1 MNDIGEFAL
10 LLALA
15 TSLYGVVSYV
25 MAFKS
30 NRVDVYMSADK
41 TPVIVWG
48 CVMVSSIALWKAFLA
63 NDFSLQYV
71 WAYSNIDLDIF
82 YKFSSFWGGQKG
94 SLLFWTLILTTY
106 MMVVHIQNRKQNVR
120 LVPIALAVMM
130 VIAVFFL
137 VLLNFSTNPFERLPV
152 PPEDG
157 RGLNPLL
164 QNYWMVIHPPTL
176 YLGYVGFTVPFAF
189 ATAALLTKNLDD
201 GWIRLTRKWTLVS
214 WFFLCMGNL
223 FGAQWAYVELGWGG
237 YWAWDPVENAA
248 FMPLIVAT
256 AYLHS
261 VMIQEKKDMMK
272 VWNMSLILL
281 TFVMTIFGTF
291 ITRSGLIQSVH
302 TFDEATLGY
311 YFLGFLGVI
320 IVFSVTMILLRLP
333 LLKSKNELD
342 SFLSRESSF
351 LLNNLVLLGIA
362 FSTFWGTIFPIVSE
376 AFRGVKITV
385 GPPFYNQVNVPIGMV
400 LLALIGIGPVIAWR
414 RSSWSNLKKNFTKP
428 VLAAAIGGAVLFP
441 FVPLTDKSEIFTY
454 ITFILCIF
462 VLTSMLIEFMK
473 GTGARIEAHGES
485 PVRALSTMVWKNKS
499 RYGGYIVHLGV
510 VLLFAGIAG
519 SQSYS
524 TDVEKQLKE
533 GDRFQLRGYDI
544 TFEKLLYIRSNDT
557 KQRIVAQLGI
567 EREGRRVFVGYPE
580 KEIYAGQKQPVT
592 EVDLW
597 STFKEDLYMIL
608 ANYEIDQLVSR
619 DDGKTGYF
627 KDASVTIKVYVKP
640 MVKWMWLGGWVIAFG
655 TMIAV
660 WPDRLEARRRTER
673 LKRQEAIFMPAQE

>member
-15 TSLYGVVSYV
+15 TALYGVVSYV
-25 MAFKS
+25 IAFRS
-30 NRVDVYMSADK
+30 NRVDLYLSADK
-41 TPVIVWG
+41 TPIIVWA
-48 CVMVSSIALWKAFLA
+48 CVMVSSIALWRAFMA

-71 WAYSNIDLDIF
+71 WAYSNIDLDFF
-82 YKFSSFWGGQKG
+82 YKFASFWGGQKG

-106 MMVVHIQNRKQNVR
+106 MMVVHVQNRKQNLR

-130 VIAVFFL
+130 VITLFFL
-137 VLLNFSTNPFERLPV
+137 VLLNFSTNPFERIPL

-189 ATAALLTKNLDD
+189 AIAALLTKNLDD

-223 FGAQWAYVELGWGG
+223 FGAQWAYIELGWGG

-248 FMPLIVAT
+248 FMPLLIAT

-261 VMIQEKKDMMK
+261 GMIQEKKDMMK
-272 VWNMSLILL
+272 VWNMSLVLL
-281 TFVMTIFGTF
+281 TFIMTIFGTF

-311 YFLGFLGVI
+311 YFLAFLGVI
-320 IVFSVTMILLRLP
+320 VAFSVTMILIRLP
-333 LLKSKNELD
+333 LLKGKNELD
-342 SFLSRESSF
+342 SFLSRESIF

-362 FSTFWGTIFPIVSE
+362 FATFWGTIFPIVSE

-414 RSSWSNLKKNFTKP
+414 KSSWSNLKRNFTKP
-428 VLAAAIGGAVLFP
+428 VSVAAVGGALLFP

-462 VLTSMLIEFMK
+462 VTTSMVIEFMK
-473 GTGARIEAHGES
+473 GTGARMQAHGES
-485 PVRALSTMVWKNKS
+485 AVNALSGLVWKNKS

-524 TDVEKQLKE
+524 TEVEKNLNI
-533 GDRFQLRGYDI
+533 GDRFQLGGYDFI
-544 TFEKLLYIRSNDT
+544 YEKLLVKKQNST
-557 KQRIVAQLGI
+557 KTRVIAQLGI
-567 EREGRRVFVGYPE
+567 ERDGRRIWTGMPE
-580 KEIYAGQKQPVT
+580 KEFYKGQNQPVT
-592 EVDLW
+592 EVDLI
-597 STFKEDLYMIL
+597 STLKEDVYMIL
-608 ANYEIDQLVSR
+608 ADFNPESS
-619 DDGKTGYF
+619 
-627 KDASVTIKVYVKP
+627 AATIKVYVKP

>member
-15 TSLYGVVSYV
+15 TALYGVVSYT
-25 MAFKS
+25 MAFRS
-30 NRVDVYMSADK
+30 NRVDLFLSADK
-41 TPVIVWG
+41 TPIIVWA
-48 CVMVSSIALWKAFLA
+48 CVMVSSIALWRAFMA
-63 NDFSLQYV
+63 DDFSLQYV
-71 WAYSNIDLDIF
+71 AAYSNIELDFF

-106 MMVVHIQNRKQNVR
+106 MMVVHVQNRKQNLR

-137 VLLNFSTNPFERLPV
+137 GLLNFSTNPFEINPV
-152 PPEDG
+152 PPADG

-248 FMPLIVAT
+248 FMPLLIAT

-320 IVFSVTMILLRLP
+320 VVFSVTMILLRLP

-342 SFLSRESSF
+342 SFISRESMF

-362 FSTFWGTIFPIVSE
+362 FATFWGTIFPIISE

-414 RSSWSNLKKNFTKP
+414 KASWSNLKRNFTKP
-428 VLAAAIGGAVLFP
+428 ILAGATGAAVLFP

-462 VLTSMLIEFMK
+462 VTTSMLIEFMK
-473 GTGARIEAHGES
+473 GTGARMKAHDES
-485 PVRALSTMVWKNKS
+485 PVRALSGLVWKNKN

-510 VLLFAGIAG
+510 VMLFAGIAG

-524 TDVEKQLKE
+524 TDIEKHLNI
-533 GDRFQLRGYDI
+533 GDRFQLRGYDF
-544 TFEKLLYIRSNDT
+544 TYEKLLVKEQSSVKTRVI
-557 KQRIVAQLGI
+557 AQLGI
-567 EREGRRVFVGYPE
+567 ERDGKRVWTGLPE
-580 KEIYAGQKQPVT
+580 KEFYKGQNQPVT
-592 EVDLW
+592 EVDLI
-597 STFKEDLYMIL
+597 STLKEDVYMIL
-608 ANYEIDQLVSR
+608 ADFNPETS
-619 DDGKTGYF
+619 
-627 KDASVTIKVYVKP
+627 AATIKVYVKP

-660 WPDRLEARRRTER
+660 WPDRLEARRRVER

>member
-1 MNDIGEFAL
+1 MNDLGEFAL

-15 TSLYGVVSYV
+15 TSVYGVVGYV
-25 MAFKS
+25 MAMRG
-30 NRVDVYMSADK
+30 NRIDLYLSADK
-41 TPVIVWG
+41 TPFIVWG
-48 CVMVSSIALWKAFLA
+48 CVLVASICLWRAFFQD
-63 NDFSLQYV
+63 DFSLQYV
-71 WAYSNIDLDIF
+71 WAYSNKDLDIF
-82 YKFSSFWGGQKG
+82 YKVASFWGGQKG
-94 SLLFWTLILTTY
+94 SLLFWTLLLTTY
-106 MMVVHIQNRKQNVR
+106 MIVVYMQNRNQNIRV
-120 LVPIALAVMM
+120 VPVALTVMLS
-130 VIAVFFL
+130 ITVFFL
-137 VLLNFSTNPFERLPV
+137 LLLNFSTNPFERIPL

-189 ATAALLTKNLDD
+189 AMAALITKNLDD
-201 GWIRLTRKWTLVS
+201 GWIRMTRKWSVVS
-214 WFFLCMGNL
+214 WFFLFLGNL
-223 FGAQWAYVELGWGG
+223 FGAQWAYIELGWGG

-248 FMPLIVAT
+248 FMPLLIAT

-281 TFVMTIFGTF
+281 TYVMTIFGTF

-311 YFLGFLGVI
+311 FFLGFLGIVT
-320 IVFSVTMILLRLP
+320 VFSVAMIIRRLP

-362 FSTFWGTIFPIVSE
+362 FATFWGTIFPIISE

-385 GPPFYNQVNVPIGMV
+385 GPPFYNQVNVPIGLI

-414 RSSWSNLKKNFTKP
+414 KATWSNLKRNFSKP
-428 VLAAAIGGAVLFP
+428 MIAALLGGAAMFP
-441 FVPLTDKSEIFTY
+441 FVPLTDKSEIYTY

-462 VLTSMLIEFMK
+462 VMATIFIEFLK
-473 GTGARIEAHGES
+473 GTSARKQANEEGFVNAFS
-485 PVRALSTMVWKNKS
+485 SLVWKNKR
-499 RYGGYIVHLGV
+499 RYGGYFVHVGV
-510 VLLFAGIAG
+510 VLIFAGIAG

-524 TDVEKQLKE
+524 TSLEKHLKI
-533 GDRFQLRGYDI
+533 GDNFQLRGYDF
-544 TFEKLLYIRSNDT
+544 TYEKLLVRPQNDT
-557 KQRIVAQLGI
+557 KTRVIAQLGI
-567 EREGRRVFVGYPE
+567 ERDGKRVFTGMPE
-580 KEIYAGQKQPVT
+580 KEFYKGQNQPVS

-597 STFKEDLYMIL
+597 STLKEDVYMIL
-608 ANYEIDQLVSR
+608 ADFNPDNS
-619 DDGKTGYF
+619 T
-627 KDASVTIKVYVKP
+627 ATIKVYVNP
-640 MVKWMWLGGWVIAFG
+640 MVGWMWIGAWIVAFG
-655 TMIAV
+655 TVICM
-660 WPDRLEARRRTER
+660 WPDRLEARRRVER

>member
-15 TSLYGVVSYV
+15 TALYGVVSYV
-25 MAFKS
+25 IAFRS
-30 NRVDVYMSADK
+30 NRVDLYLSADK
-41 TPVIVWG
+41 TPIIVWA
-48 CVMVSSIALWKAFLA
+48 CVMVSSIALWRAFMA

-71 WAYSNIDLDIF
+71 WAYSNIDLDFF
-82 YKFSSFWGGQKG
+82 YKFASFWGGQKG

-106 MMVVHIQNRKQNVR
+106 MMVVHVQNRKQNLR

-130 VIAVFFL
+130 VITLFFL
-137 VLLNFSTNPFERLPV
+137 VLLNFSTNPFERIPL

-189 ATAALLTKNLDD
+189 AIAALLTKNLDD

-223 FGAQWAYVELGWGG
+223 FGAQWAYIELGWGG

-248 FMPLIVAT
+248 FMPLLIAT

-261 VMIQEKKDMMK
+261 GMIQEKKDMMK

-281 TFVMTIFGTF
+281 TFIMTIFGTF

-311 YFLGFLGVI
+311 YFLAFLGVI
-320 IVFSVTMILLRLP
+320 VAFSVTLILIRLP
-333 LLKSKNELD
+333 LLKGKNELD
-342 SFLSRESSF
+342 SFLSRESIF

-362 FSTFWGTIFPIVSE
+362 FATFWGTIFPIVSE

-414 RSSWSNLKKNFTKP
+414 KSSWSNLKRNFTKP
-428 VLAAAIGGAVLFP
+428 VSVAAVGGALLFP

-462 VLTSMLIEFMK
+462 VTTSMVIEFMK
-473 GTGARIEAHGES
+473 GTGARMQAHGES
-485 PVRALSTMVWKNKS
+485 AVTALSGLVWKNKS

-524 TDVEKQLKE
+524 TEVEKNLNI
-533 GDRFQLRGYDI
+533 GDRFQLGGYDFI
-544 TFEKLLYIRSNDT
+544 YEKLLVKKQNST
-557 KQRIVAQLGI
+557 KTRVIAQLGI
-567 EREGRRVFVGYPE
+567 ERDGRRIWTGMPE
-580 KEIYAGQKQPVT
+580 KEFYKGQNQPVT
-592 EVDLW
+592 EVDLI
-597 STFKEDLYMIL
+597 STLKEDVYMIL
-608 ANYEIDQLVSR
+608 ADFNPETS
-619 DDGKTGYF
+619 
-627 KDASVTIKVYVKP
+627 AATIKVYVKP

>member
-1 MNDIGEFAL
+1 MNEIGEFAL

-15 TSLYGVVSYV
+15 TALYGVVSYV
-25 MAFKS
+25 MAFRS
-30 NRVDVYMSADK
+30 NRVDVFLSADK
-41 TPVIVWG
+41 TPIIVWA
-48 CVMVSSIALWKAFLA
+48 CVMVSSIVLWRAFMI

-71 WAYSNIDLDIF
+71 ASYSNIDLDPF

-106 MMVVHIQNRKQNVR
+106 MMVVHIQNRKQNIR

-137 VLLNFSTNPFERLPV
+137 VLLNFSTNPFEVIPL

-223 FGAQWAYVELGWGG
+223 FGAQWAYIELGWGG

-311 YFLGFLGVI
+311 YFLAFLGVI
-320 IVFSVTMILLRLP
+320 IAFAVTMILIRLP

-342 SFLSRESSF
+342 SFLSREASF

-414 RSSWSNLKKNFTKP
+414 KASWSNLKKNFTKP
-428 VLAAAIGGAVLFP
+428 VSVAAVGGASLFP

-462 VLTSMLIEFMK
+462 VMTSMLIEFMK
-473 GTGARIEAHGES
+473 GTGARMQAHGES
-485 PVRALSTMVWKNKS
+485 PVSALSGLVWKNKS

-524 TDVEKQLKE
+524 DDVEKNLSVGE
-533 GDRFQLRGYDI
+533 RFHLRGYDFI
-544 TFEKLLYIRSNDT
+544 YEKLLVKEENST
-557 KQRIVAQLGI
+557 KTRVIAQLGI
-567 EREGRRVFVGYPE
+567 ERDGQRVWTGMPE
-580 KEIYAGQKQPVT
+580 KEFYKGQKQPVS
-592 EVDLW
+592 EVDLI
-597 STFKEDLYMIL
+597 STLKEDVYMIL
-608 ANYEIDQLVSR
+608 ADFNPDNSSATL
-619 DDGKTGYF
+619 
-627 KDASVTIKVYVKP
+627 KVYVKP

-655 TMIAV
+655 TMICV
-660 WPDRLEARRRTER
+660 WPDRLEARRRVER

>member
-1 MNDIGEFAL
+1 MNEIGEFAL

-15 TSLYGVVSYV
+15 TALYGVVSYV
-25 MAFKS
+25 MAFRS
-30 NRVDVYMSADK
+30 NRVDVFLSADK
-41 TPVIVWG
+41 TPIIVWA
-48 CVMVSSIALWKAFLA
+48 CVMVSSIVLWRAFMI

-71 WAYSNIDLDIF
+71 ASYSNIELDPF

-106 MMVVHIQNRKQNVR
+106 MMVVHIQNRKQNIR

-137 VLLNFSTNPFERLPV
+137 VLLNFSTNPFEVIPL

-223 FGAQWAYVELGWGG
+223 FGAQWAYIELGWGG

-320 IVFSVTMILLRLP
+320 IAFAVTMILIRLP

-342 SFLSRESSF
+342 SFLSREASF

-414 RSSWSNLKKNFTKP
+414 KASWSNLKKNFTKP
-428 VLAAAIGGAVLFP
+428 VLVAAVGGASLFP

-462 VLTSMLIEFMK
+462 VMSSMFIEFMK
-473 GTGARIEAHGES
+473 GAGARMQAHGES
-485 PVRALSTMVWKNKS
+485 PVSALSGLVWKNKS

-524 TDVEKQLKE
+524 DDVEKNLNVGE
-533 GDRFQLRGYDI
+533 RFQLRGYDFI
-544 TFEKLLYIRSNDT
+544 YEKLLVKEENST
-557 KQRIVAQLGI
+557 KTRVIAQLGI
-567 EREGRRVFVGYPE
+567 ERDGKRVWTGMPE
-580 KEIYAGQKQPVT
+580 KEFYKGQKQPVS
-592 EVDLW
+592 EVDLI
-597 STFKEDLYMIL
+597 STLKEDVYMIL
-608 ANYEIDQLVSR
+608 ADFNPDNSSATL
-619 DDGKTGYF
+619 
-627 KDASVTIKVYVKP
+627 KVYVKP

-655 TMIAV
+655 TMICV
-660 WPDRLEARRRTER
+660 WPDRLEARRRVER

>member
-15 TSLYGVVSYV
+15 TALYGVASYV
-25 MAFKS
+25 MAFRS

-41 TPVIVWG
+41 TPIIVWG
-48 CVMVSSIALWKAFLA
+48 CVMVSSIALWKAFLT

-71 WAYSNIDLDIF
+71 AAYSNIDLDFF

-106 MMVVHIQNRKQNVR
+106 MMVVHVQNRKQNVR

-130 VIAVFFL
+130 VITLFFL

-214 WFFLCMGNL
+214 WFFLCLGNL

-261 VMIQEKKDMMK
+261 VQIQEKKDMMK
-272 VWNMSLILL
+272 VWNMSLVLL

-320 IVFSVTMILLRLP
+320 IAFSVTMILLRLP
-333 LLKSKNELD
+333 LLQSKNELD

-362 FSTFWGTIFPIVSE
+362 FATFWGTIFPIVSE

-414 RSSWSNLKKNFTKP
+414 RSSWSNLKRNFTKP
-428 VLAAAIGGAVLFP
+428 VLTAAIGAAIMFP

-462 VLTSMLIEFMK
+462 VMTSMFIEFMK
-473 GTGARIEAHGES
+473 GTGARMEARGES
-485 PVRALSTMVWKNKS
+485 PINALSGLVWKNKG

-510 VLLFAGIAG
+510 VLIFAGIAG

-524 TDVEKQLKE
+524 TDVEKHLKI
-533 GDRFQLRGYDI
+533 GDRFQLRGYDFI
-544 TFEKLLYIRSNDT
+544 YEKLLVKEESST
-557 KQRIVAQLGI
+557 KTRVIAQLGI
-567 EREGRRVFVGYPE
+567 ERDGRRLWTGMPE
-580 KEIYAGQKQPVT
+580 KEFYKGQNQPVT
-592 EVDLW
+592 EVDLI
-597 STFKEDLYMIL
+597 STLKEDVYMIL
-608 ANYEIDQLVSR
+608 ADFNPENSS
-619 DDGKTGYF
+619 
-627 KDASVTIKVYVKP
+627 ATIKVYVNP

-660 WPDRLEARRRTER
+660 WPDRLEARRHVER

>member
-1 MNDIGEFAL
+1 MMNDIGEFAL

-15 TSLYGVVSYV
+15 TALYGVVSYV
-25 MAFKS
+25 MAFRS
-30 NRVDVYMSADK
+30 NRVDVYLSADK
-41 TPVIVWG
+41 TPIIVWA
-48 CVMVSSIALWKAFLA
+48 CVMVASIALWRAFFA
-63 NDFSLQYV
+63 NDFSLEYV
-71 WAYSNIDLDIF
+71 AAYSNIELDFF

-94 SLLFWTLILTTY
+94 SLLFWALVLTTY
-106 MMVVHIQNRKQNVR
+106 MMVVHIQNRKQNMR

-137 VLLNFSTNPFERLPV
+137 AILNFSTNPFERIPLP
-152 PPEDG
+152 PADG

-214 WFFLCMGNL
+214 WFFLAMGNL
-223 FGAQWAYVELGWGG
+223 FGAQWAYIELGWGG

-248 FMPLIVAT
+248 FMPLIIAT

-320 IVFSVTMILLRLP
+320 IAFSVTMILLRLP

-342 SFLSRESSF
+342 SFISRESSF

-362 FSTFWGTIFPIVSE
+362 FATFWGTIFPIISE

-385 GPPFYNQVNVPIGMV
+385 GPPFYNQVNVPIGLV

-414 RSSWSNLKKNFTKP
+414 KASWSNLKKNFTKP
-428 VLAAAIGGAVLFP
+428 VLAAALGGAALFP
-441 FVPLTDKSEIFTY
+441 FVPLSDKGEIFTY

-462 VLTSMLIEFMK
+462 VTTSMFIEFMK
-473 GTGARIEAHGES
+473 GTGARMQAHGES
-485 PVRALSTMVWKNKS
+485 PVRALSGLVWKNKG

-510 VLLFAGIAG
+510 VMLFAGIAG

-524 TDVEKQLKE
+524 ADIEKHLNI
-533 GDRFQLRGYDI
+533 GDRFQLRGYDF
-544 TFEKLLYIRSNDT
+544 TYEKLLVKEQSSVKTRVI
-557 KQRIVAQLGI
+557 AQLGI
-567 EREGRRVFVGYPE
+567 ERNGKRVWTGMPE
-580 KEIYAGQKQPVT
+580 KEFYKGQNQPVS
-592 EVDLW
+592 EVDLI
-597 STFKEDLYMIL
+597 STLKEDVYMIL
-608 ANYEIDQLVSR
+608 ADFNPEDSSATV
-619 DDGKTGYF
+619 
-627 KDASVTIKVYVKP
+627 KVYVKP
-640 MVKWMWLGGWVIAFG
+640 MVKWMWLGGWVMAFG

-673 LKRQEAIFMPAQE
+673 LKRQEAIFLPAQE

>member
-15 TSLYGVVSYV
+15 TALYGVVSYV
-25 MAFKS
+25 IAFRS
-30 NRVDVYMSADK
+30 NRVDLYLSADK
-41 TPVIVWG
+41 TPIIVWA
-48 CVMVSSIALWKAFLA
+48 CVMVSSIALWRAFMA

-71 WAYSNIDLDIF
+71 WAYSNIDLDFF
-82 YKFSSFWGGQKG
+82 YKFASFWGGQKG

-106 MMVVHIQNRKQNVR
+106 MMVVHVQNRKQNLR

-130 VIAVFFL
+130 VITLFFL
-137 VLLNFSTNPFERLPV
+137 VLLNFSTNPFERIPL

-189 ATAALLTKNLDD
+189 AIAALLTKNLDD

-223 FGAQWAYVELGWGG
+223 FGAQWAYIELGWGG

-248 FMPLIVAT
+248 FMPLLIAT

-261 VMIQEKKDMMK
+261 GMIQEKKDMMK
-272 VWNMSLILL
+272 VWNMSLVLL
-281 TFVMTIFGTF
+281 TFIMTIFGTF

-311 YFLGFLGVI
+311 YFLAFLGVI
-320 IVFSVTMILLRLP
+320 VAFSVTLILIRLP
-333 LLKSKNELD
+333 LLKGKNELD
-342 SFLSRESSF
+342 SFLSRESIF

-362 FSTFWGTIFPIVSE
+362 FATFWGTIFPIVSE

-414 RSSWSNLKKNFTKP
+414 KSSWSNLKRNFTKP
-428 VLAAAIGGAVLFP
+428 VSVAAVGGALLFP

-462 VLTSMLIEFMK
+462 VTTSMVIEFMK
-473 GTGARIEAHGES
+473 GTGARMQAHGES
-485 PVRALSTMVWKNKS
+485 AVNALSGLVWKNKS

-524 TDVEKQLKE
+524 TEVEKNLNI
-533 GDRFQLRGYDI
+533 GDRFQLGGYDFI
-544 TFEKLLYIRSNDT
+544 YEKLLVKKQNST
-557 KQRIVAQLGI
+557 KTRVIAQLGI
-567 EREGRRVFVGYPE
+567 ERDGRRIWTGMPE
-580 KEIYAGQKQPVT
+580 KEFYKGQNQPVT
-592 EVDLW
+592 EVDLI
-597 STFKEDLYMIL
+597 STLKEDVYMIL
-608 ANYEIDQLVSR
+608 ADFNPETS
-619 DDGKTGYF
+619 
-627 KDASVTIKVYVKP
+627 AATIKVYVKP

>member
-15 TSLYGVVSYV
+15 TALYGVVSYV
-25 MAFKS
+25 MAFRS

-41 TPVIVWG
+41 TPIIVWA
-48 CVMVSSIALWKAFLA
+48 CIMVSSVALWKAFLT

-71 WAYSNIDLDIF
+71 AAYSNIDLDFF

-106 MMVVHIQNRKQNVR
+106 MMVVHVQNRKQNVR

-130 VIAVFFL
+130 VITLFFL
-137 VLLNFSTNPFERLPV
+137 VLLNFSTNPFERLPI
-152 PPEDG
+152 PPADG

-261 VMIQEKKDMMK
+261 VQIQEKKDMMK
-272 VWNMSLILL
+272 VWNMSLVLL

-320 IVFSVTMILLRLP
+320 IAFAVTMILLRLP
-333 LLKSKNELD
+333 LLQSKNELD

-362 FSTFWGTIFPIVSE
+362 FATFWGTIFPIVSE

-428 VLAAAIGGAVLFP
+428 VLTAAVGAAILFP

-462 VLTSMLIEFMK
+462 VMTSMLIEFRK
-473 GTGARIEAHGES
+473 GTGARMEAHGES
-485 PVRALSTMVWKNKS
+485 PVNALSGMVWKNKG

-510 VLLFAGIAG
+510 VLIFAGIAG

-524 TDVEKQLKE
+524 TDVEKQLNI
-533 GDRFQLRGYDI
+533 GDRFQLRGYDFI
-544 TFEKLLYIRSNDT
+544 YEKLLVKEQNST
-557 KQRIVAQLGI
+557 KTRVIAQLGI
-567 EREGRRVFVGYPE
+567 ERDGKRIWTGLPE
-580 KEIYAGQKQPVT
+580 KEFYKGQNQPVT
-592 EVDLW
+592 EVDLI
-597 STFKEDLYMIL
+597 STLKEDVYMVL
-608 ANYEIDQLVSR
+608 ADFNPDNSS
-619 DDGKTGYF
+619 
-627 KDASVTIKVYVKP
+627 ATIKVYVKP
-640 MVKWMWLGGWVIAFG
+640 MVKWIWLGGWVIAFG

-660 WPDRLEARRRTER
+660 WPDRLEIRRRTER